1 MANILAGILGAG
13 DLIKEIGSTVRQ
25 VLPNKEAQR
34 DFDLKIAEI
43 ADKADERETSLIQG
57 QIDVNKAEASNSNLF
72 VAGAR
77 PFIVWVC
84 GIGIAIE
91 FVVRPLAV
99 AVGAA
104 LFPHI
109 DSNLLLGLLVPIL
122 GLGTMRTV
130 EKMKGVATGQQTNTT
145 QQVQATPGLVSP
157 APPVKSTLGF
167 S

>member
-1 MANILAGILGAG
+1 MANLLGSLLGAG

-34 DFDLKIAEI
+34 DFDLKIAEL

-57 QIDVNKAEASNSNLF
+57 QIEVNKIEAGSSNIF

-84 GIGIAIE
+84 GVGIAIE
-91 FVVRPLAV
+91 FVIRPVVVSLGAV
-99 AVGAA
+99 

-157 APPVKSTLGF
+157 APQVKSTLGF

>member
-34 DFDLKIAEI
+34 DFDLKIAEL

-57 QIDVNKAEASNSNLF
+57 QIEVNKVEAGSSNIF

-84 GIGIAIE
+84 GFGIAIE
-91 FVVRPLAV
+91 FVIRPVVVSLGAV
-99 AVGAA
+99 

-130 EKMKGVATGQQTNTT
+130 EKVKGVATGQRTNTP
-145 QQVQATPGLVSP
+145 QPVESTPNLVSP